1 MTIADEV
8 LEHISGELPA
18 LAELGE
24 PLDRSRNGR
33 LLAVSTRVTDA
44 GEN

>member
-1 MTIADEV
+1 M
-8 LEHISGELPA
+8 LEHMAGELPA
-18 LAELGE
+18 LVELGE

-33 LLAVSTRVTDA
+33 LLAVATRVTDA